1 MLEKPYKAIMSGG
14 GGDKICI
21 YAGSYNTLKL
31 KNQKNFK

>member
-1 MLEKPYKAIMSGG
+1 MLEKPYKAIMSG